1 MADKLS
7 WTELRKV
14 LASRAGVSE
23 KAASAFLSAFSDQL
37 VQALKN
43 DKQVK
48 INGLGIFKLQAV
60 ADRKSINVTT
70 GEQIIIPGYNKIVF
84 APESGVKE
92 LVETMTVPAPEMND
106 PIQKLGAQA
115 EEIVDILGDLG
126 QSPKQPKQP
135 EIQETPET
143 PEIQEA
149 PETPE
154 TPEVQ
159 EAPETPETPEVQ
171 EAPEKPFIPE
181 VPTPAQSEQPKKQAN
196 HFVRD
201 VLICMVILLLLLFG
215 TYFFL
220 RGHLSSWI
228 EEMIQAEPMPVQQT
242 EQVEPAPQ
250 TEPIV
255 MDATEEVSEPIEQ
268 LQYTDWI
275 TTEPMHQDSRLTW
288 MAKRF
293 DGAKIYWP
301 YIFDA
306 NRDQLPNPNFIKTG
320 TPIRVPKLTAL
331 QRDTTNAQTLATI
344 ERLRL
349 EAEALMR

>member
-143 PEIQEA
+143 PE
-149 PETPE
+149 TPE
-154 TPEVQ
+154 I
-159 EAPETPETPEVQ
+159 Q

-228 EEMIQAEPMPVQQT
+228 GEMIQAEPMPVQQT

-293 DGAKIYWP
+293 YGAKIYWP